1 MGRKDDNFCSKIGSG
16 FGEPGAHP
24 HQEFP
29 GMSIPPP
36 SLPLSLLPLYGIINT
51 KNDKNIIC
59 KYEEELK

>member
-1 MGRKDDNFCSKIGSG
+1 MGRRDDNFCSKIGSG

-36 SLPLSLLPLYGIINT
+36 LSPPLPPSPLRDN
-51 KNDKNIIC
+51 
-59 KYEEELK
+59 